1 MNGNTLHMGGGFRTI
16 VRVSGGRLAREEWW
30 EWPSQ
35 TAETSVCTVHQLETS
50 YSFLQCIRWATVYHP
65 YTVYG
70 YAIDIHKYTQKRSK
84 ISEHMCDMWLSMIW
98 VANPILISNRT
109 AVEVVSGVLP
119 LLKKLST
126 LRTPKK
132 RFRHKPEDRRPSVPM
147 HLWGMVRSCDNGS
160 LMKFAHIHLDL

>member
-84 ISEHMCDMWLSMIW
+84 ISEHRHSSSGPGTLNQASNDRLPL
-98 VANPILISNRT
+98 VHPILLPTRAPIRSSWCPWST
-109 AVEVVSGVLP
+109 SQPAQWLVVRVGLHAWV
-119 LLKKLST
+119 
-126 LRTPKK
+126 
-132 RFRHKPEDRRPSVPM
+132 FGFNI
-147 HLWGMVRSCDNGS
+147 LWSICVICDYQWYG
-160 LMKFAHIHLDL
+160 